1 MGGQTFGDLEWLNR
15 VIYGRFLVKEA
26 GVQCYDYEE
35 TIAIL
40 LKQLAKFSEPAQAA
54 MACGIHKLYKRRCAL
69 TNIHFED

>member
-1 MGGQTFGDLEWLNR
+1 MAQSRDLRQFLRER
-15 VIYGRFLVKEA
+15 GR

-40 LKQLAKFSEPAQAA
+40 LKQLAKFSEPAQAT
-54 MACGIHKLYKRRCAL
+54 MACGVHKRYKRRYAL